1 MEAVIEKTEIDA
13 KAEELGVHTT
23 NVQRDYAF
31 GWLLYG
37 LFSRD
42 NPLQSTLALK
52 GGNAFRKAYFEH
64 SRFSNDLDFST
75 QEALNID
82 ALRDGLM
89 QACIAARETS
99 GIEFLVDESRLSRR
113 AIADDETEI
122 YEARVYFKSFY
133 GEEDVRIRVDL
144 DVMEFDRVFLPIQF
158 RRLIHSYSDSSRCQA
173 TLRCFKLEELLASKL
188 KALLGRTHSSDLY
201 DFVHG
206 VFFQKSLN
214 ISRMEVLTTFLKKTI
229 YEPAPASARD
239 LLLKLSFET
248 IRALWNEYLVC
259 PKLSRFKF
267 EDAESWFR
275 TVVGEIFAL
284 VEPRFAYAGRGIGLS
299 YFPSHVRAE
308 ILEAG
313 RLQKLLRFVYD
324 GLERTVEPYALLYK
338 RRVDGVAREYFY
350 GWDLIGGR
358 SHKIGIKSYIAE
370 KMGSVSTLDETF
382 QPRIPVELT
391 KSTGYFSKGFGSTKT
406 FGSHRTTALSNSREF
421 TLVCP
426 YCDKSFKRSK
436 YETKLNEHKDRYGNK
451 CYGRIGYI
459 R

>member
-1 MEAVIEKTEIDA
+1 VIEKTEIDL

-37 LFSRD
+37 LFRNE
-42 NPLQSTLALK
+42 NPLHSVLALK

-75 QEALNID
+75 QQALNIN
-82 ALRDGLM
+82 ALSEGLKR
-89 QACIAARETS
+89 ACILAKENS

-113 AIADDETEI
+113 VVADDETEV

-133 GEEDVRIRVDL
+133 GDEDVRIRVDL

-158 RRLIHSYSDSSRCQA
+158 RKLIHSYSDSCFCQA
-173 TLRCFKLEELLASKL
+173 TIRCLKLEELLASKL

-206 VFFQKSLN
+206 VFFQKHLN
-214 ISRMEVLTTFLKKTI
+214 VSRMEVLTAFLKHTI
-229 YEPAPASARD
+229 YEPAPNSARD

-248 IRALWNEYLVC
+248 IRGLWNEYLVC
-259 PKLSRFKF
+259 PQFSRFKF
-267 EDAESWFR
+267 EDAENWFR
-275 TVVGEIFAL
+275 TVIGEIFAL
-284 VEPRFAYAGRGIGLS
+284 VEPHFGYAGRGIVLS
-299 YFPSHVRAE
+299 YFPAQVRAE
-308 ILEAG
+308 IFEAG
-313 RLQKLLRFVYD
+313 RMQKLLRFVYD

-338 RRVDGVAREYFY
+338 RRLDGVAREYFY

-358 SHKIGIKSYIAE
+358 SGRIGIKSYIAE
-370 KMGSVSTLDETF
+370 KMGSVSILDETF
-382 QPRIPVELT
+382 QPRVPIELT
-391 KSTGYFSKGFGSTKT
+391 KSAGYFSKQFGSGSGT
-406 FGSHRTTALSNSREF
+406 FGSRRVTFSSTSREY
-421 TLVCP
+421 TLTCP
-426 YCDKSFKRSK
+426 YCRKSFKRVR
-436 YETKLNEHKDRYGNK
+436 YDTKLNEHKDRYGNK

-459 R
+459 S